1 MRIFFAA
8 IFAKNGVSLV
18 ASASFPNSTEDVDI
32 SVGPLFPND
41 IFTRAGCNAGIPL
54 YDDDK
59 IASLAVVVVTVVVV
73 SLLLPLFVEL
83 LVRKPFGFSLA
94 DFALAVVGQT

>member
-18 ASASFPNSTEDVDI
+18 ASASFHNSTEDVDL
-32 SVGPLFPND
+32 SVGPLFVND

-54 YDDDK
+54 YHDDDGK
-59 IASLAVVVVTVVVV
+59 IASLAVVVVTVVDV
-73 SLLLPLFVEL
+73 LGDQEF
-83 LVRKPFGFSLA
+83 
-94 DFALAVVGQT
+94 